1 MNIQES
7 GGGIARVRIS
17 NGSVNLFGGLPCGL
31 FGNVFLAETPGEAQ
45 KVEP

>member
-31 FGNVFLAETPGEAQ
+31 FGYVLLAETSGETK
-45 KVEP
+45 KVE